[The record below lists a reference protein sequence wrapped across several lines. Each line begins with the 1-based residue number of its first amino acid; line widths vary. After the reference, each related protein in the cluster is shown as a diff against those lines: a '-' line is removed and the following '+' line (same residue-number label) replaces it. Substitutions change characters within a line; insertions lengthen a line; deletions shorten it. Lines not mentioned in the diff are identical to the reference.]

1 MEAAPPPLTCTSIG
15 EINHTDFNVFIMF
28 GELRKLG
35 DVGKSHIA
43 EGPAFLETTFELQ
56 AIIILR
62 DTTRVKGPANPLT
75 FAGPLT
81 FGAGPLTRCVT
92 LNHYCLQFKSG
103 FLAFWRL
110 HKQYPANPLM
120 K

>member
-1 MEAAPPPLTCTSIG
+1 MSI
-15 EINHTDFNVFIMF
+15 ERIT
-28 GELRKLG
+28 EKAKLVLILG
-35 DVGKSHIA
+35 FS
-43 EGPAFLETTFELQ
+43 TFELQ
-56 AIIILR
+56 AIMILR